1 MEKNGIKGMTRSYF
15 TNTVAAILVYDI
27 GEQNSLNKLDGWVD
41 RIKWS
46 ESADTVLSLW
56 GNSKGNKNNLVSDE
70 NSQGFAAF
78 YGVKEELV
86 FKVDAKSGWNV
97 VESYQRV
104 IEEVSGRYSPY
115 NAEPSPYNAE
125 PSPKSYKWTRFF
137 GYSTSVDSGT
147 CTHPASLQSSHV
159 ACAVSPHVPGIQQHE
174 AQVNDRVRLNPEPRP
189 NDEQRSRCF
198 IFKC

>member
-1 MEKNGIKGMTRSYF
+1 MEENGIKGMTRSYF

-27 GEQNSLNKLDGWVD
+27 GEQDSLNKLDGWVD

-46 ESADTVLSLW
+46 ESADVVLSLW
-56 GNSKGNKNNLVSDE
+56 GNNKGNTNNLVSDE
-70 NSQGFAAF
+70 NSQGFAAIN
-78 YGVKEELV
+78 GVKEGLM

-115 NAEPSPYNAE
+115 NADPSPG
-125 PSPKSYKWTRFF
+125 SYKWTRFF

-147 CTHPASLQSSHV
+147 YTHPASLQSSHAV
-159 ACAVSPHVPGIQQHE
+159 CALRPNAPGIQQQ
-174 AQVNDRVRLNPEPRP
+174 QVEDTDRVMLVPEPHP
-189 NDEQRSRCF
+189 GEEQRSRCF
-198 IFKC
+198 IFNKC